1 MDNPF
6 DDEHGTF
13 RVLINES
20 RQRSLWPAH
29 LDVPA
34 GWEVELSDSPRK
46 QCLDYIEAHWIDL
59 RSY

>member
-6 DDEHGTF
+6 DDDQGTF

-20 RQRSLWPAH
+20 QQRSLWPAH

-34 GWEVELSDSPRK
+34 
-46 QCLDYIEAHWIDL
+46 
-59 RSY
+59 